1 MKEPPSS
8 VTTKISSFVLLVIF
22 ITIALSLAAIIFAIN
37 AFSSGQEL
45 VAGYLLLIGF
55 LAAALSTYMLFQTR
69 KRMLRLRIKTPPITT
84 TIECRKCNFKSVR
97 DFQRGDYIFKE
108 VETCQK
114 CNENMLITAIY
125 REVKERKE
133 KTRF

>member
-8 VTTKISSFVLLVIF
+8 ATTKISSFVLLAIF

-55 LAAALSTYMLFQTR
+55 LAAALSTYVLFQTR
-69 KRMLRLRIKTPPITT
+69 KRMLRLRIKNPPVTT